1 MRYSQKGKEE
11 PAAANEYKELFA
23 KQNELFDVYTDDPE
37 IRKRL
42 EKEWGASMSEME
54 HVLKCTCFSIY
65 KCILINGRHEC

>member
-1 MRYSQKGKEE
+1 MRYGQKGKEE

-42 EKEWGASMSEME
+42 EGMGSE
-54 HVLKCTCFSIY
+54 
-65 KCILINGRHEC
+65 HE